1 MKKKFLKNLRKKRK
15 AVKKKSRFLLRH
27 PLVIP
32 VSTFIMLFFVGL
44 FGFVALGAST
54 QGASDARIV
63 NVFVDGE
70 QQTVTTRADDIGE
83 LIERLEL
90 PLAPEDI
97 VEPGLEEP
105 ILEDDTQVNIYR
117 ARPVELTEEDRVITV
132 VTAQRAP
139 RLIAEDAGIELLPED
154 EAVLNEAELNVL
166 ESGATER
173 LVIKRSVP
181 IKLSVYGVLK
191 PVRTTAETVNELL
204 REQNIEP
211 NENEV
216 VQPAID
222 AVIKADLLVAVNRP
236 GVKTVAVEEP
246 IPYDVETKNDDSIT
260 AGQVQLEKKGKDGV
274 RAVVYEV
281 EEDEEG
287 KEISRREIQKVTV
300 EKPTTEIRLRG
311 TKIVAPSFNPSTT
324 VSGDKAALM
333 AAAGIAE
340 SDFGY
345 VDSIISKESGWRPG
359 AVNSSSG
366 AYGLCQSLPA
376 SKMASAGSDYRTNP
390 VTQLK
395 WCTGYANGRYGG
407 WSGAYNAWQVQR
419 WW

>member
-1 MKKKFLKNLRKKRK
+1 
-15 AVKKKSRFLLRH
+15 V
-27 PLVIP
+27 V
-32 VSTFIMLFFVGL
+32 LFFVGL
-44 FGFVALGAST
+44 VGFVAMGGST
-54 QGASDARIV
+54 QGAEDARIV

-70 QQTVTTRADDIGE
+70 QQTVTTRADNIGE
-83 LIERLEL
+83 LLERLEVN
-90 PLAPEDI
+90 LAPEDI
-97 VEPGLEEP
+97 VEPQLDDP
-105 ILEDDTQVNIYR
+105 IIEDDTQVNIYR
-117 ARPVELTEEDRVITV
+117 ARPVELTEGDRIITV

-181 IKLSVYGVLK
+181 IKFSVYGVLK
-191 PVRTTAETVNELL
+191 PVRTTADTVSELL
-204 REQNIEP
+204 EEQGIAP
-211 NENEV
+211 NEDEV
-216 VQPAID
+216 VQPGLDAAIEPE
-222 AVIKADLLVAVNRP
+222 LLVAVNRP

-281 EEDEEG
+281 EEDEDG
-287 KEISRREIQKVTV
+287 KEISRKEIQKVIV
-300 EKPTTEIRLRG
+300 EKPVTEIRLRG

-366 AYGLCQSLPA
+366 AYGLCQALPA
-376 SKMASAGSDYRTNP
+376 SKMATAGSDYRTNP

-395 WCTGYANGRYGG
+395 WCAGYAAGRYGG

>member
-1 MKKKFLKNLRKKRK
+1 MKKKFIKKIHK
-15 AVKKKSRFLLRH
+15 TKKSAAKKSRFLLRH
-27 PLVIP
+27 PLLLP
-32 VSTFIMLFFVGL
+32 VTTFVVLFFVGL
-44 FGFVALGAST
+44 AGFVAMGGST
-54 QGASDARIV
+54 QGAEDARIV

-70 QQTVTTRADDIGE
+70 QQTVTTRADTIGA
-83 LIERLEL
+83 LLERLDL
-90 PLAPEDI
+90 NLATEDI
-97 VEPGLEEP
+97 VEPEVEEP
-105 ILEDDTQVNIYR
+105 IIEDDTQINIYR
-117 ARPVELTEEDRVITV
+117 ARPVELTEDDRIITV

-139 RLIAEDAGIELLPED
+139 RLIAEEAGIELLPED
-154 EAVLNEAELNVL
+154 EAVLDETEFNVL

-173 LVIKRSVP
+173 LIIKRSVP
-181 IKLSVYGVLK
+181 IRFSVYGVLK
-191 PVRTTAETVNELL
+191 PVRTTAGTVSELL
-204 REQNIEP
+204 EEQGITP
-211 NENEV
+211 NEDEV
-216 VQPAID
+216 VQPALD
-222 AVIKADLLVAVNRP
+222 AAIKPELLVAVNRP
-236 GVKTVAVEEP
+236 GVKTIAVEEP

-260 AGQVQLEKKGKDGV
+260 AGQIQVEKKGKDGV
-274 RAVVYEV
+274 RAVVYEI
-281 EEDEEG
+281 EEDDEG
-287 KEISRREIQKVTV
+287 EEISRKEIQKVVV
-300 EKPTTEIRLRG
+300 EKPVTEIRLRG

-395 WCTGYANGRYGG
+395 WCAGYAVGRYGG
-407 WSGAYNAWQVQR
+407 WAGAYNAWQVQR